1 MLLSVRAASVPHP
14 LGPMASKALP
24 PTAVRFAA
32 NDLFPWMDL
41 FPGGGDPK
49 PPGLFSKIFLFMAL
63 AVGGI
68 GAIAGLSDHRLTS
81 QRETAALEYV
91 QAPPAAQPHL
101 AGKIEG
107 FSQRQKILFILDN
120 FSTADPTLQT
130 LLNQLIPQVE
140 SPAIQQSL
148 NDMKKLKDQGMAS
161 KYLQPIDAEIR
172 QQLKGSIFK
181 ETFSF

>member
-1 MLLSVRAASVPHP
+1 MLLSVRATSVPQP
-14 LGPMASKALP
+14 LRPMTQKALP
-24 PTAVRFAA
+24 SPSVRFAA

-49 PPGLFSKIFLFMAL
+49 PPGFFSKALLLMAL
-63 AVGGI
+63 ACGGI
-68 GAIAGLSDHRLTS
+68 AGITGLSDHRLTS
-81 QRETAALEYV
+81 QREASALEYV
-91 QAPPAAQPHL
+91 QAPAEAQPHL
-101 AGKIEG
+101 ASKIER

-120 FSTADPTLQT
+120 FATTDPTLQT
-130 LLNQLIPQVE
+130 LLAQLIPQVE

-148 NDMKKLKDQGMAS
+148 KDMNKLKAQGMAA
-161 KYLQPIDAEIR
+161 KYLQPIEAEIH